1 MKPLDPR
8 LIRRAAGVRNLLVVS
23 VLLGLGAAAAI
34 VAQAVLLAEI
44 LAQVIIGGHGFSA
57 VARQV
62 VALGGVIAV
71 RAGLAW
77 AAEELARRSAAGVIT
92 GLRRE
97 LLIQAAAL
105 GPRWRSGAHGGE
117 LAVLAGAG
125 LDSLHDYLARYLPQL
140 VLAMFVPIAMVCYI
154 GASDLIS
161 GIIVACTLP
170 LVPLFM
176 ALVGSYTGR
185 ETRAKLGALTQLAG
199 HFADVIAGL
208 PTLKVFGRAT
218 AQAAAVRRITEQYRR
233 TTMSTLKVAFLSSM
247 VLELLASLSV
257 ALVAVT
263 IGLRLVSGN
272 LTLQIGL
279 TVLILAPEA
288 YLPLRSLGTQF
299 HAAADGVAAA
309 GQVLDLL
316 EMSPPAV
323 GVRTDVGG
331 VVGLRVEGVV
341 VGDPAGHDR
350 GVVGPLSFQ
359 IPAGGITVI
368 VGPSGSGKTTLLHVL
383 SGLLRPSTGRV
394 LVTSWAPDA
403 VDATEV
409 DLAEVSPES
418 WRRSLAWSGQR
429 PVLRAGSIRDN
440 LEAPAAT
447 EQQRRDALTDCAA
460 IDFIDALPAGL
471 DTRLGQDGAGLSQ
484 GQRQRICLARAVLHS
499 GGASV
504 VLLDEPTSAL
514 DEITEL
520 LVLDGLSRAL
530 AGRTVVLVSH
540 RSAPRAIADH
550 VVAME
555 SADVRA
561 AVFEPENPL
570 AVSPW

>member
-1 MKPLDPR
+1 MRPLDPR
-8 LIRRAAGVRNLLVVS
+8 LIRRAAGVRNLLLVS

-44 LAQVIIGGHGFSA
+44 LAQVIIGRHGFSA
-57 VARQV
+57 VAREV
-62 VALGGVIAV
+62 VALAAVIAV

-77 AAEELARRSAAGVIT
+77 AAEELARRSAAAVIT

-97 LLIQAAAL
+97 LLIHAAAL
-105 GPRWRSGAHGGE
+105 GPRWRSGANGGE
-117 LAVLAGAG
+117 LAVLTGAG

-140 VLAMFVPIAMVCYI
+140 VLAMFVPIVMVLYI
-154 GASDLIS
+154 GASDLVS
-161 GIIVACTLP
+161 GVIVVCTLP

-176 ALVGSYTGR
+176 ALVGWYTQR
-185 ETRAKLGALTQLAG
+185 QTRAKLVALKQLGG
-199 HFADVIAGL
+199 HFTDVIAGL

-233 TTMSTLKVAFLSSM
+233 TTMGTLKVAFLSSM

-263 IGLRLVSGN
+263 IGLRLVSGG

-288 YLPLRSLGTQF
+288 YLPLRALGTQF

-323 GVRTDVGG
+323 GVRADVGG
-331 VVGLRVEGVV
+331 VVGLRVDGVV

-350 GVVGPLSFQ
+350 GVVGPLSMS
-359 IPAGGITVI
+359 IPAGRITV
-368 VGPSGSGKTTLLHVL
+368 VTGPSGAGKTTLLQVL
-383 SGLLRPSTGRV
+383 SGVLRPTAGRV
-394 LVTSWAPDA
+394 LISDA
-403 VDATEV
+403 GPAAV
-409 DLAEVSPES
+409 DLADIVPDH

-429 PVLRAGSIRDN
+429 PVLRAGSIREN
-440 LEAPAAT
+440 LEAPDAGAD
-447 EQQRRDALTDCAA
+447 QLRQALTDCAA
-460 IDFIDALPAGL
+460 IDFIDALPLGW
-471 DTRLGQDGAGLSQ
+471 DTELGQDGVGLSQ

-499 GGASV
+499 GSASL

-514 DEITEL
+514 DETTEL
-520 LVLDGLSRAL
+520 LVLEGLSRAL

-540 RSAPRAIADH
+540 RSAPLAIADQ
-550 VVAME
+550 VIALE
-555 SADVRA
+555 SADVPVA
-561 AVFEPENPL
+561 AFEPDNSP
-570 AVSPW
+570 AVAPW